1 VDLLARLATA
11 GPEARTELL
20 EGYLRTQLSQV
31 LRSPEGKLE
40 VDMPLTSLGMDS
52 LMGLE
57 LRNRVEAALGVA
69 APAAL
74 AWTYPTLA
82 AMASW
87 LDGALAARDGSAVV
101 DAAKPAHRTFVH
113 ALCYRPV
120 AKPRVRLFCFHGG
133 GASPEVFRAW
143 SENPAWSDVEIIA
156 MWHDRGLAAEDAPG
170 KRYVEEAASLV
181 QLLDDTPFAFVG
193 KCLGVQFALGTTLE
207 LASRADARAPVAN
220 FLLGGSL
227 LLGSALL
234 ARWHFTPEAE
244 ADMIARFFF
253 ENVPGYLL
261 PTQQIRSDA
270 RMDLAITQAMGLFP
284 EDASAPLPRV
294 GVPLVAIAGSEDVLV
309 PPCDVE
315 ACAART
321 TSDFRMHVLPGNHE
335 FLVERRAEIMQI
347 VDTHL
352 ERLLGGPV

>member
-1 VDLLARLATA
+1 
-11 GPEARTELL
+11 
-20 EGYLRTQLSQV
+20 
-31 LRSPEGKLE
+31 
-40 VDMPLTSLGMDS
+40 
-52 LMGLE
+52 
-57 LRNRVEAALGVA
+57 
-69 APAAL
+69 
-74 AWTYPTLA
+74 
-82 AMASW
+82 
-87 LDGALAARDGSAVV
+87 
-101 DAAKPAHRTFVH
+101 
-113 ALCYRPV
+113 
-120 AKPRVRLFCFHGG
+120 
-133 GASPEVFRAW
+133 
-143 SENPAWSDVEIIA
+143 